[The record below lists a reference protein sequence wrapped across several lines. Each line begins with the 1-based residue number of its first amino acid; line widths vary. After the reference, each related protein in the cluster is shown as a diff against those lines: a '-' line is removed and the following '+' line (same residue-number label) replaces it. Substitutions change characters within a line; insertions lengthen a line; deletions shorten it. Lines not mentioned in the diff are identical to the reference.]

1 MGIVLSYGRSVR
13 TGALLVALALVGGAC
28 STASSMASG
37 RRLRVV
43 AAENFW
49 GSIARQL
56 GGDKVAVQSII
67 DNPDTDPHDYEP
79 TAADARA
86 VASANDVIV
95 NGIGYDPWADKLL
108 KANPDKD
115 RAVLNVGVLV
125 GVKSGGNPHRWYSPP
140 DVQRVVDRITADY
153 RRLSPKDGAY
163 FDQQKATLNST
174 GLARYNALI
183 AEIEAKHR
191 GAKVGAS
198 ESVFSPLAEALD
210 LDLITPPPFLTA
222 AIQAHDA
229 AVRLGGRLVWEHL
242 DLSVRAGEFVAV
254 LGPNG
259 AGKSTLVNAVL
270 GLVPLAAGTLTV
282 LGASPGTRNPDI
294 GYLPQRRSFDAGLRV
309 RGVDVV
315 RLGLDG
321 DRWGLPRPGRG
332 RNRETRQ
339 RVAEVIDLV
348 DASAYADR
356 P

>member
-222 AIQAHDA
+222 ISEGGEPTAADKATCDNQIKTHQLEVYVFNRQNSTPDVQAQVNLAKSVGIPVVAITETLEPARTSFQEWQAGQLQA
-229 AVRLGGRLVWEHL
+229 LASALGG
-242 DLSVRAGEFVAV
+242 
-254 LGPNG
+254 GP
-259 AGKSTLVNAVL
+259 
-270 GLVPLAAGTLTV
+270 
-282 LGASPGTRNPDI
+282 
-294 GYLPQRRSFDAGLRV
+294 
-309 RGVDVV
+309 
-315 RLGLDG
+315 
-321 DRWGLPRPGRG
+321 
-332 RNRETRQ
+332 
-339 RVAEVIDLV
+339 
-348 DASAYADR
+348 
-356 P
+356 